1 MKQFAVLLI
10 GLILVFRVSADEITT
25 ITGFAPTYAGK
36 QIEVFQIVDYLS
48 MKQERIATATVQAD
62 STFRLSF
69 YLDQTRKLV
78 LSCNNNTGSLYAK
91 PGGTYDLYF
100 PDRNPY
106 DAYRPLG
113 NKVELKLYGLD
124 STDINYKI
132 LTFNRWSDE
141 ILARY
146 YTKHNAESQYFCRR
160 IDTFK
165 TDVEKYYIRDT
176 SDLFFMSH
184 VRFTFARIDNM
195 AFLGSRNKYEKY
207 DFYLRSTPVFYQSD
221 TYMDYVN
228 GYYDKFLRNVDHE
241 INNKCY
247 LGLLKS
253 SPTLIMRALTQEY
266 TLKNNV
272 RLRELIMIKSLS
284 ESFYSNDFPQTNILA
299 VLDSVAKFGL
309 FEENRVIAANVT
321 ARLMELAPGGKAPDF
336 TVNGSGKNFTLSG
349 FSGKHL
355 YLFFVSATNVESQKQ
370 MELLVPIYQRYLNYA
385 NFLMVIRDDGRAD
398 VETIEKF
405 RKSLPWESVV
415 VNEEHA
421 ILKSYQVIN
430 VPYYVFIDPVGGV
443 VSAPAL
449 GPTPNGQYETI
460 DKILFQVKK
469 AIDSG
474 EGDGR

>member
-1 MKQFAVLLI
+1 MKQFAILLI
-10 GLILVFRVSADEITT
+10 GLLTVLRVAADEITT
-25 ITGFAPTYAGK
+25 ITGFAPTYVGK
-36 QIEVFQIVDYLS
+36 QIEVFQTVDYLS

-62 STFRLSF
+62 STFKLSF
-69 YLDQTRKLV
+69 YLDQTRKLH
-78 LSCNNNTGSLYAK
+78 LSCNNNTGILYAQ
-91 PGGTYDLYF
+91 PGGSYDVYF

-132 LTFNRWSDE
+132 LTFNRWADE

-146 YTKHNAESQYFCRR
+146 YTKHNAESQYFSRR

-176 SDLFFMSH
+176 SDKFFLSH
-184 VRFTFARIDNM
+184 IRFTFARIDNM
-195 AFLGSRNKYEKY
+195 AFLGHRNKYEKY
-207 DFYLRSTPVFYQSD
+207 DFYLRNTPVFYQSD

-228 GYYDKFLRNVDHE
+228 GYYEKFMRNIDHE
-241 INNKCY
+241 INNKVY

-272 RLRELIMIKSLS
+272 RLRELVMIKSLS
-284 ESFYSNDFPQTNILA
+284 ESFYENDFPQTNILA
-299 VLDSVAKFGL
+299 VLDSVSRFGL
-309 FEENRVIAANVT
+309 FEENRVIAANIT
-321 ARLMELAPGGKAPDF
+321 TRLLELTPGGKAPDF
-336 TVNGSGKNFTLSG
+336 SVLGSGKTYTLSG
-349 FSGKHL
+349 FATKHL
-355 YLFFVSATNVESQKQ
+355 YLFFVSASNVECQKQ

-398 VETIEKF
+398 IDDVEAF

-415 VNEEHA
+415 VNEQHP
-421 ILKSYQVIN
+421 ILKAYQVIN
-430 VPYYVFIDPVGGV
+430 VPYYVLVDPVGGV
-443 VSAPAL
+443 VAAPAL

-460 DKILFQVKK
+460 DKTLFQIKK

-474 EGDGR
+474 QGDGR